1 MKIMKKG
8 IICVFVCML
17 VILSTIVP
25 ISATVSEKTSQSLAT
40 GNFLYVGGSG
50 PNNYTRIQDA
60 INDAATGD
68 TIFVYDESSPYWENL
83 YVTKSITLNGEDR
96 NTTIINGKN
105 RGETILIKGDS
116 VTIKGF
122 TIQHAGWL
130 GWWKKEGILIRGNS
144 STIQGNIIQN
154 NYIGIALTNGPCYY
168 QPRNHLIIN
177 NVIRSNRLI
186 GVTSRI
192 GIINSIISG
201 NHITENGEY
210 GIGLSGTISSE
221 NTIIHNIIS
230 GNHNHGIIVVGTRNI
245 IIENTVQNHTRL
257 KGLRGIGIEI
267 IGSNN
272 SIIRNNLINNSRHA
286 FQKEYAQNSADVGNK
301 TKENNVWDA
310 NYWGQPLTEPKRI
323 NGRVFYERRMFIS
336 LSVPWLAFDTH
347 PAQEP
352 YDIPEMS

>member
-1 MKIMKKG
+1 MKKTLIG
-8 IICVFVCML
+8 LILCSLMM
-17 VILSTIVP
+17 LSTAVP
-25 ISATVSEKTSQSLAT
+25 ATATTEPKTASHPLTT
-40 GNFLYVGGSG
+40 GNTLYVGGSG
-50 PNNYTRIQDA
+50 PNNYTKIQDA
-60 INDAATGD
+60 INDAITGD
-68 TIFVYDESSPYWENL
+68 TVFVYDESSPYWENL

-105 RGETILIKGDS
+105 NGETILIKGDS

-122 TIQHAGWL
+122 TIQHGGWL

-154 NYIGIALTNGPCYY
+154 NYNGIALTNGPGFY
-168 QPRNHLIIN
+168 QPHHHLIIN
-177 NVIRSNRLI
+177 NIIRSNRLI
-186 GVTSRI
+186 GITSRI
-192 GIINSIISG
+192 GIINSNISG
-201 NHITENGEY
+201 NYITDNGEY

-230 GNHNHGIIVVGTRNI
+230 GNHNHGIVLVGTRNTI
-245 IIENTVQNHTRL
+245 VENTVQNHTRL
-257 KGLRGIGIEI
+257 MGLRGIGIEI

-310 NYWGQPLTEPKRI
+310 NYWGQLLAEPKRI
-323 NGRVFYERRMFIS
+323 DGRVFYERRMFIS
-336 LSVPWLAFDTH
+336 LSVPWFAFDTH

-352 YDIPEMS
+352 YDIPSMGV

>member
-1 MKIMKKG
+1 MKKG
-8 IICVFVCML
+8 IICVLVCML
-17 VILSTIVP
+17 MIISTIVP
-25 ISATVSEKTSQSLAT
+25 VSATVASKITSQPMT
-40 GNFLYVGGSG
+40 MGNILYVGGSG
-50 PNNYTRIQDA
+50 PNNYTKIQDA
-60 INDAATGD
+60 INDATTGD
-68 TIFVYDESSPYWENL
+68 TVFVYDESSPYWENL
-83 YVTKSITLNGEDR
+83 FVTKSITLNGEDR

-105 RGETILIKGDS
+105 IRETILIKGDS

-122 TIQHAGWL
+122 TIQHGGWL

-168 QPRNHLIIN
+168 QPHHHLIIN
-177 NVIRSNRLI
+177 NIIQSNRLI
-186 GVTSRI
+186 GITSRI
-192 GIINSIISG
+192 GITNCNISR
-201 NHITENGEY
+201 NLITENGEY

-230 GNHNHGIIVVGTRNI
+230 GNHNHGIVVIGTWNT
-245 IIENTVQNHTRL
+245 IIENTVQNHKRMMGL
-257 KGLRGIGIEI
+257 KGIGIEI

-286 FQKEYAQNSADVGNK
+286 FQKEYAQNSADVGNL

-323 NGRVFYERRMFIS
+323 DGRVFYERRMFIS
-336 LSVPWLAFDTH
+336 LSVPWLAYDTH
-347 PAQEP
+347 PAQEL
-352 YDIPEMS
+352 YEIPSIGA

>member
-1 MKIMKKG
+1 MKKA
-8 IICVFVCML
+8 IFCVFICML
-17 VILSTIVP
+17 MLLTTVIPVS
-25 ISATVSEKTSQSLAT
+25 SNTVSKTIDHPMT
-40 GNFLYVGGSG
+40 VGNILYVGGSG
-50 PNNYTRIQDA
+50 PNNYTKIQDA
-60 INDAATGD
+60 VSDAATGD
-68 TIFVYDESSPYWENL
+68 TVFVYDESSPYRENL
-83 YVTKSITLNGEDR
+83 YVTKSITLSGEDR

-105 RGETILIKGDS
+105 VRETILIKGDS

-122 TIQHAGWL
+122 TIQHGGWL

-154 NYIGIALTNGPCYY
+154 NYIGIALTNGPGYY
-168 QPRNHLIIN
+168 KPHHHLIIN
-177 NVIRSNRLI
+177 NIIRSNRMI
-186 GVTSRI
+186 GITSRI
-192 GIINSIISG
+192 GVTNCTISR
-201 NHITENGEY
+201 NYITENGEY

-230 GNHNHGIIVVGTRNI
+230 GNHNHGIVVVGTWNT
-245 IIENTVQNHTRL
+245 IIENTVQNHTRMMGL
-257 KGLRGIGIEI
+257 KGIGIEI

-272 SIIRNNLINNSRHA
+272 SIIQNNLINNSRHA
-286 FQKEYAQNSADVGNK
+286 FQKEYAQNSDDVGNK

-336 LSVPWLAFDTH
+336 LSVPWLAYDTH

-352 YDIPEMS
+352 YDI